1 MCERH
6 SGGLS
11 AEQLRDRDE
20 QRARQAVL
28 RVQELEAAALGYG
41 ALTADEKAEAAALYN
56 GTDPRLWSH
65 QIVILAHTIAP
76 DVAAKLLHFNVAH
89 ETALAQGACSRAPRF
104 RTRSRSRSRRSSAPS
119 SPPSSRRA
127 SAPFT
132 AC

>member
-1 MCERH
+1 VH
-6 SGGLS
+6 
-11 AEQLRDRDE
+11 
-20 QRARQAVL
+20 
-28 RVQELEAAALGYG
+28 ALGYG

-89 ETALAQGACSRAPRF
+89 ETALAKGHARRWPRGMRRAPRF
-104 RTRSRSRSRRSSAPS
+104 RPRSRSRSRRSSAPS